1 MLYRYWCLL
10 LWRGMGTHTHT
21 HTHTQGQRDED
32 VESWEKVDFI
42 LLLYRLLWRK
52 KRMRYGRCVCV
63 CVCAWESDGM
73 NTK

>member
-10 LWRGMGTHTHT
+10 LWRGMGT

-63 CVCAWESDGM
+63 CVCVRGNLME
-73 NTK
+73 

>member
-10 LWRGMGTHTHT
+10 LWRGMGTHT

-63 CVCAWESDGM
+63 CVCVRGNLME
-73 NTK
+73 

>member
-1 MLYRYWCLL
+1 MVPTYVIQILVSVTMA
-10 LWRGMGTHTHT
+10 GDGHT

-63 CVCAWESDGM
+63 CVCVGI
-73 NTK
+73 

>member
-10 LWRGMGTHTHT
+10 LWRGMGTHT

-63 CVCAWESDGM
+63 CVCVCVGI
-73 NTK
+73 